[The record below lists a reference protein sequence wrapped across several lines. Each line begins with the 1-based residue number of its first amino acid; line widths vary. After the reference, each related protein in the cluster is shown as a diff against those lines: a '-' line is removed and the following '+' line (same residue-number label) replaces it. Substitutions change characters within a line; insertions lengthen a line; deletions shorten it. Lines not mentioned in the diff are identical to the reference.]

1 MKVMEA
7 LEAKAFVMAS
17 IAVLVAGGSAHCTPL
32 ENGDIEL
39 RLDSGETFL
48 LGVESVRRL
57 R

>member
-17 IAVLVAGGSAHCTPL
+17 IAVLVARGSAHCTPL